1 MGSLVL
7 FISLIIV
14 TACLAPFLED
24 SGLKKAR
31 KNGEPYYW
39 DSHYQMRS
47 TESGKLVIG
56 CTDPVYGYCL
66 KEIGNRGPGRMIWY
80 HAQGLAE
87 KLNKEIEGQNKAFH
101 YEPFYRN
108 VLPVENETG
117 RAYEPHGLSS
127 FDGPK
132 CFWIRYY
139 KDPYKLDDG
148 GFEHSGDLKYLDKET
163 FLDKYQ
169 AFPVIER

>member
-1 MGSLVL
+1 MGSLVM
-7 FISLIIV
+7 FIFLIIV

-117 RAYEPHGLSS
+117 RAYEPG
-127 FDGPK
+127 GYVTPNEY
-132 CFWIRYY
+132 CIYYY
-139 KDPYKLDDG
+139 KNPYKLELG
-148 GFEHSGDLKYLDKET
+148 RFGEYEMKYIDKET
-163 FLDKYQ
+163 YMDKYK
-169 AFPVIER
+169 AFPVIKR